1 MREKVAA
8 LPTPTSSNEADTT
21 SNTPSV
27 AAESTTPIPLS
38 KSGDTSAV
46 APQPPV
52 EDIPSPPSVPPPP
65 LPPPE
70 DIEKP
75 PLPPVP
81 SLAPFQP
88 PPRHPGVMDRNADVS
103 TPLSDGQTSK
113 PQTPSSVYSET
124 HKPSVS
130 PISVG
135 SSPSRQ
141 VGDLQTQTSG
151 MATPSLPDEPLR
163 PRAWSERCIDAFEIL
178 SQIGE
183 GTYGKV
189 YKARDTATEEIVA
202 LKMVRTDNERE
213 GFPITAVR
221 EIKILKQLCH
231 ENIINLKEIITDKIR
246 AEDFKKDKGQ
256 LNVNLVKKIAY
267 V

>member
-1 MREKVAA
+1 M
-8 LPTPTSSNEADTT
+8 
-21 SNTPSV
+21 
-27 AAESTTPIPLS
+27 
-38 KSGDTSAV
+38 
-46 APQPPV
+46 
-52 EDIPSPPSVPPPP
+52 
-65 LPPPE
+65 
-70 DIEKP
+70 
-75 PLPPVP
+75 
-81 SLAPFQP
+81 
-88 PPRHPGVMDRNADVS
+88 
-103 TPLSDGQTSK
+103 
-113 PQTPSSVYSET
+113 
-124 HKPSVS
+124 S

-141 VGDLQTQTSG
+141 VGDLQTQTAG

-189 YKARDTATEEIVA
+189 YKARDTVTDEIVA

-256 LNVNLVKKIAY
+256 LMSSIFP
-267 V
+267 